1 MLIGNVLEQL
11 DKSNWKLVI
20 DLCAAPGGKTTHMLS
35 KLKEDVLIIA
45 NEVVATR
52 LGSLKQNLIKW
63 GYGNAVATM
72 YSVENL
78 ANSGVKSDLLL
89 VDAPCSGEGMF

>member
-52 LGSLKQNLIKW
+52 LGSFE
-63 GYGNAVATM
+63 A
-72 YSVENL
+72 
-78 ANSGVKSDLLL
+78 KSYKMGIWQCRCNY
-89 VDAPCSGEGMF
+89 VFS